1 MVANTFL
8 KMQASIKVLQG
19 KSKKQACN
27 NFRSYTAKGP
37 VKGSDKN
44 INKKIKPVRL
54 LPCNKHDDRMILM
67 S

>member
-1 MVANTFL
+1 MVANTFF

-27 NFRSYTAKGP
+27 NFRCYTAKGP

-44 INKKIKPVRL
+44 LNKKIKPV
-54 LPCNKHDDRMILM
+54 
-67 S
+67 

>member
-1 MVANTFL
+1 MVANTFF

-44 INKKIKPVRL
+44 LNKKIKPV
-54 LPCNKHDDRMILM
+54 
-67 S
+67 